1 MLEKMGALK
10 SSKAASFY
18 ETLIRRESE
27 AMITESVSGRPRLDM
42 SAVREHNRLNR
53 KHLLHSLLPQA
64 PTRCEFV
71 PEKRDDSDLSRH
83 EIPSSLSGR
92 SLTRLPRSGFPMPAS
107 ANAIVAD
114 ISHQESDR
122 DIHTA
127 ILN

>member
-10 SSKAASFY
+10 SSKAASCY

-64 PTRCEFV
+64 ITRCEFV
-71 PEKRDDSDLSRH
+71 LEKRDDSDVSRH
-83 EIPSSLSGR
+83 EIPSSLSGG
-92 SLTRLPRSGFPMPAS
+92 SLTRLPRSGDSPCLPVQTPLLQTS
-107 ANAIVAD
+107 AIRN
-114 ISHQESDR
+114 Q
-122 DIHTA
+122 TA
-127 ILN
+127 TFTQS